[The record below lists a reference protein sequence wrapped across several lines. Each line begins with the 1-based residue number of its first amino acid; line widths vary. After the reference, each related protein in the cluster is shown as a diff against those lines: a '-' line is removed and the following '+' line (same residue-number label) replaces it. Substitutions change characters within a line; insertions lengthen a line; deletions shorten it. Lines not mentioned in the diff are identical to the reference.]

1 MKIRNILVIFAVA
14 ALMMGCHHQP
24 AAVVTGTVE
33 GRSGDSLV
41 LMYLAF
47 NTLEPVDTLV
57 TDAQGAFRC
66 KVALPSG
73 LPEFYY
79 LYEGQT
85 QRAAVV
91 LHHGDRVN
99 VSIKDGDYS
108 VEGSDDSQFLYDAN
122 ASFAAARGEML
133 SLTEDYLGAS
143 SSSLQKD
150 IRTRMGRVF
159 VDYKRTA
166 IAQMMEHPKSIVSA
180 ILPFRQFSDE
190 LPVFTEHT
198 DVLFLRQ
205 ICDSLLATYPS
216 SPYVRALNDD
226 VKSRTNLFELS
237 QKMEQAETVGF
248 PDLVLPDVNGEE
260 QRLSLLKG
268 NVIILSFWSAGHPD
282 HKMYNH
288 NLMDLYAKY
297 HSRGLEIYQVS
308 LDPDKPMWASAVRTQ
323 ELPWISVNDGLGSL
337 SPARTAYNILQVP
350 TLFVISRGGEVVSRN
365 VVEPA
370 ELEKIIQK
378 CL

>member
-47 NTLEPVDTLV
+47 NTLEPVDTFV

-159 VDYKRTA
+159 VDYNASTEAVCLCWHASPIPLSKRA
-166 IAQMMEHPKSIVSA
+166 FVWLRK
-180 ILPFRQFSDE
+180 LP
-190 LPVFTEHT
+190 TM
-198 DVLFLRQ
+198 VL
-205 ICDSLLATYPS
+205 
-216 SPYVRALNDD
+216 
-226 VKSRTNLFELS
+226 
-237 QKMEQAETVGF
+237 TVW
-248 PDLVLPDVNGEE
+248 LVLPLTTLQPVSPNWHSST
-260 QRLSLLKG
+260 R
-268 NVIILSFWSAGHPD
+268 NW
-282 HKMYNH
+282 
-288 NLMDLYAKY
+288 Y
-297 HSRGLEIYQVS
+297 HSC
-308 LDPDKPMWASAVRTQ
+308 
-323 ELPWISVNDGLGSL
+323 
-337 SPARTAYNILQVP
+337 
-350 TLFVISRGGEVVSRN
+350 LFPFSYIICPHTSR
-365 VVEPA
+365 
-370 ELEKIIQK
+370 
-378 CL
+378 

>member
-1 MKIRNILVIFAVA
+1 
-14 ALMMGCHHQP
+14 MMGCQKQP
-24 AAVVTGTVE
+24 SAVITGTVD
-33 GRSGDSLV
+33 GRGGDSLV
-41 LMYLAF
+41 LMYLAY

-57 TDAQGAFRC
+57 TDAQGAFKC
-66 KVALPSG
+66 KVTMPSD

-79 LYEGQT
+79 LYEGQA
-85 QRAAVV
+85 QRAALV
-91 LHHGDRVN
+91 LHPGDRIN
-99 VSIKDGDYS
+99 VGIAGGDYS

-122 ASFAAARGEML
+122 VEFANARNEML
-133 SLTEDYLGAS
+133 SLTEDYVNVAS
-143 SSSLQKD
+143 VEEQRN
-150 IRTRMGRVF
+150 IRTNMGRVF
-159 VDYKRTA
+159 VNYKRTA

-190 LPVFTEHT
+190 LPVFSEHT

-205 ICDSLLATYPS
+205 ICDSLLTVYPA

-226 VKSRTNLFELS
+226 VKSRSNLFELS
-237 QKMEQAETVGF
+237 QKLEQAETVGF
-248 PDLVLPDVNGEE
+248 PDLVMPDVNGEE

-268 NVIILSFWSAGHPD
+268 KVIILSFWSAGHPD

-297 HSRGLEIYQVS
+297 HSEGLEIYQVS
-308 LDPDKPMWASAVRTQ
+308 LDLDKPMWASAVRTQ
-323 ELPWISVNDGLGSL
+323 NLPWISVNDGLGTL
-337 SPARTAYNILQVP
+337 SPARSAYNVLQVP

-370 ELEKIIQK
+370 ELEKIILK